1 MGGERKR
8 ERPSRDGAEEY
19 STNNNSIS
27 FSLLLYI
34 AYLPVHSRANFVYF
48 SRSVLYTRAEKE
60 HIYLWVLKRQKIL
73 PISGTRGSSGFG
85 SVRREQI
92 ESKTLLIVNA
102 GDHCDLEK
110 DVRVTAGIQVQ
121 IGGYPDFRL
130 TSRYLN
136 IYFHLSL
143 CLDGKFLL

>member
-1 MGGERKR
+1 MEFGGEIKWISKGVLVSQAMAEHYGRKK

-48 SRSVLYTRAEKE
+48 SRSVLYTRA
-60 HIYLWVLKRQKIL
+60 
-73 PISGTRGSSGFG
+73 ISGTRGSSGFG

-92 ESKTLLIVNA
+92 ERRTLLIARA
-102 GDHCDLEK
+102 GDHCDLNM
-110 DVRVTAGIQVQ
+110 
-121 IGGYPDFRL
+121 
-130 TSRYLN
+130 SRHMLP
-136 IYFHLSL
+136 FEFMF
-143 CLDGKFLL
+143 G

>member
-48 SRSVLYTRAEKE
+48 SRSVLYTRAEKTD
-60 HIYLWVLKRQKIL
+60 KIL

-102 GDHCDLEK
+102 GDHCDLEQRSYSSSNTCSEEESRRSF
-110 DVRVTAGIQVQ
+110 VRGPTGMFIPA
-121 IGGYPDFRL
+121 YDKK
-130 TSRYLN
+130 Y
-136 IYFHLSL
+136 
-143 CLDGKFLL
+143 

>member
-1 MGGERKR
+1 MEFGGIKMDPKGFGFTGNGRALWEAKGKGSDHH
-8 ERPSRDGAEEY
+8 ENGAEEY

-48 SRSVLYTRAEKE
+48 SRSVLYTRA
-60 HIYLWVLKRQKIL
+60 
-73 PISGTRGSSGFG
+73 ISGTRGSSGFG

-102 GDHCDLEK
+102 GDHCDLKISKHILPFEFMF
-110 DVRVTAGIQVQ
+110 GW
-121 IGGYPDFRL
+121 
-130 TSRYLN
+130 
-136 IYFHLSL
+136 
-143 CLDGKFLL
+143 

>member
-8 ERPSRDGAEEY
+8 ERPSRDGAEELIPPIITQSVSLY
-19 STNNNSIS
+19 FFTSHICQSILGLIS
-27 FSLLLYI
+27 
-34 AYLPVHSRANFVYF
+34 
-48 SRSVLYTRAEKE
+48 YTFPDLFCTR
-60 HIYLWVLKRQKIL
+60 VLKKILFESSKKSSKNL

-110 DVRVTAGIQVQ
+110 NVR
-121 IGGYPDFRL
+121 
-130 TSRYLN
+130 TSQQGSKHR
-136 IYFHLSL
+136 SVAP
-143 CLDGKFLL
+143 